1 MIVYGA
7 NVLEPRDVQFFGDAT
22 VAPLAYGP
30 LIRQP
35 VPFPTILTSIRNAV
49 QSLPFEYL
57 LGQLP
62 QRKSLNCAMVTQYN
76 NQADSMGFHAD
87 DEVAM
92 GPQPFLASLTLGDT
106 RPFVFR
112 HNITRQKIS
121 CTLSSGAL
129 LLMLGASLQQ
139 NWKHSLPKLQ
149 EPVRLRWNLSFR
161 HHLSQET
168 VQSIFE
174 YKKYNP
180 SMSFQQILNKF
191 LV

>member
-1 MIVYGA
+1 
-7 NVLEPRDVQFFGDAT
+7 
-22 VAPLAYGP
+22 
-30 LIRQP
+30 
-35 VPFPTILTSIRNAV
+35 
-49 QSLPFEYL
+49 
-57 LGQLP
+57 
-62 QRKSLNCAMVTQYN
+62 MVTQYN

-129 LLMLGASLQQ
+129 LLMLGASLQS

-149 EPVRLRWNLSFR
+149 EPVCLRWNLSFR
-161 HHLSQET
+161 HHISQEIM
-168 VQSIFE
+168 QSIFM